1 MKKRIIKAIV
11 LPIIFVLAVIG
22 FSAYMNQ
29 GDTDMT
35 ADMDGATLPTISF
48 VRDGMEMNPVF
59 GHKNEMDI
67 ASVRDN
73 IQPYNNGNI
82 TGVIQTYDA
91 KIASGKY
98 AIYSLDGAELL
109 ESGALKIN
117 EEQFAIS
124 VGELLETGKEALLKL
139 TLVLENETELQY
151 YTRIVKEGDFYVK
164 ENVAYVLELHE
175 AIISKTETAALKKGL
190 ESNSEG
196 DNSTLQHVTI
206 HSDMQHVLWGDVKPE
221 IVGDVTVE
229 IKEVNTSYLSA
240 QLSYCVAAAGDN
252 NESETYNVKE
262 FFKVCSKDGKH
273 YLLAY
278 DRKTTEK
285 FDVNNV
291 VLSGKG
297 IILGMVPEEIPYK
310 VNKEAT
316 VAAFVLERELW
327 AYNKTEDEFSLV
339 FSFDSVANDDA
350 RNQHDQHN
358 VRILS
363 MEESGSMTFSVYG
376 YMNRGEHE
384 GESGLAIYY
393 FDMNTNSIEEKAFIK
408 SNESYLAVDE
418 ELNRLAYYNS
428 EQDILYVLVE
438 EDLYKI
444 NFTDNTQEILM
455 ENLQKDQYVTS
466 EEGHLIAY
474 KMGGSSNLITI
485 WNFAADKQL
494 KVPVDEG
501 MEAVPLGFVGEDF
514 VYGYAN
520 PENVGYD
527 SSGAEVIGIH
537 KLEIRNAANRMI
549 KDYEIEGIYILDAK
563 VKDNMITL
571 TRAKKNGSSYV
582 EISEDYITN
591 NEEASGLVE
600 LKSYWTDLK
609 QTQYRLVFEEGI
621 EDTHAK
627 KLDPKYTLYETLLTF
642 DSSSDSGETYYYTYG
657 YGEQV
662 GRFTNAADAIE
673 LADELSGVVI
683 TPGQHYA
690 WEDGNRVAW
699 YRNFN
704 ISRFTAESG
713 ETTLAACVR
722 RVLRYEDAEAIDV
735 VSALA
740 EKSPEAIITEYTSGE
755 GIRFRGGSCKDM
767 FYLIDKG
774 TPVIALTDSSNAVM
788 LIGYDALSVTYVDV
802 AGGSIR
808 SCSIDKMNQMTSG
821 SGHTYIGYVK

>member
-1 MKKRIIKAIV
+1 MKKRIIKAIILTV
-11 LPIIFVLAVIG
+11 IFVLAVIG

-35 ADMDGATLPTISF
+35 ADMEGASLPTLSF
-48 VRDGMEMNPVF
+48 TRDGREMNPLV
-59 GHKNEMDI
+59 GHKREMDL

-73 IQPYNNGNI
+73 ILPYNNGLV
-82 TGVIQTYDA
+82 TGLIQVYESEIISA
-91 KIASGKY
+91 KY
-98 AIYSLDGAELL
+98 EIYTLDGGELL
-109 ESGALKIN
+109 ESGTLEIKDDRFTIT
-117 EEQFAIS
+117 
-124 VGELLETGKEALLKL
+124 VGELLETGKESLLKL
-139 TLVLENETELQY
+139 TLVLENEEELY
-151 YTRIVKEGDFYVK
+151 FYTRIVKEGDYYVK
-164 ENVAYVLELHE
+164 ENLDYILELHD
-175 AIISKTETAALKKGL
+175 AIISKNETSALKKGL

-206 HSDMQHVLWGDVKPE
+206 HSDMKHVLWGDLKPE
-221 IVGDVTVE
+221 IMGNVTVE
-229 IKEVNTSYLSA
+229 VKEVNTSYLSA
-240 QLSYCVAAAGDN
+240 QLSYYVVMSGDN
-252 NESETYNVKE
+252 NESETYRVKE
-262 FFKVCSKDGKH
+262 FFKVCSKDGKY

-278 DRKTTEK
+278 DRKATEV

-297 IILGMVPEEIPYK
+297 IILGMVPEDIPYK

-339 FSFDSVANDDA
+339 FSFDSAANNDA
-350 RNQHDQHN
+350 RNQYDQHN

-363 MEESGSMTFSVYG
+363 MEDSGSMTFSVYG
-376 YMNRGEHE
+376 YMNRGDHE

-393 FDMNTNSIEEKAFIK
+393 FDMDTNSIEEKAFIK
-408 SNESYLAVDE
+408 SNKSYLAIDE

-428 EQDILYVLVE
+428 KQDILYLLVE
-438 EDLYKI
+438 ADLYKI
-444 NFTDNTQEILM
+444 NFADNTQEILM
-455 ENLQKDQYVTS
+455 ENLQKNQYVTS

-474 KMGGSSNLITI
+474 KMGESSDLITI
-485 WNFAADKQL
+485 CNFAEDKQL
-494 KVPVDEG
+494 KVQVDEG

-520 PENVGYD
+520 PENKGYD
-527 SSGAEVIGIH
+527 SSGREVLGIH
-537 KLEIRNAANRMI
+537 KLEIRNNANRVI
-549 KDYEIEGIYILDAK
+549 KEYQIEGIFILGAN

-571 TRAKKNGSSYV
+571 TRAKQSGSSYV

-591 NEEASGLVE
+591 NEETSGLVE
-600 LKSYWTDLK
+600 LKSYWTDMK

-621 EDTHAK
+621 TDTHAK

-642 DSSSDSGETYYYTYG
+642 DSTSEEKGTYYYTYG

-662 GRFTNAADAIE
+662 GRFTNAAEAIE

-704 ISRFTAESG
+704 ISRFTVEG
-713 ETTLAACVR
+713 DETTLAACVR
-722 RVLRYEDAEAIDV
+722 RVLRYEDAEKIDV
-735 VSALA
+735 VSVLA
-740 EKSPEAIITEYTSGE
+740 EKSPEAIITEYTKGE

-808 SCSIDKMNQMTSG
+808 SCSIEKMNQMTSG